1 MILDTLAN
9 EPILKRRRNRHS
21 KNLSESYSRSRS
33 NRWSEIN
40 ETPKTS
46 GHISI
51 GSPTVKLK
59 DVSKLLKDSHTIN
72 VSRVSFIYRYKTKC
86 HV

>member
-1 MILDTLAN
+1 MFLDTLAN
-9 EPILKRRRNRHS
+9 EPIRRRRSRHS
-21 KNLSESYSRSRS
+21 KSRSESYSRSRS

-40 ETPKTS
+40 ETPKNCS
-46 GHISI
+46 GHMNI

-72 VSRVSFIYRYKTKC
+72 IRRVSALFIHIYIYI
-86 HV
+86 

>member
-1 MILDTLAN
+1 MLLDTLSN
-9 EPILKRRRNRHS
+9 EPVLKRRRSRHS

-40 ETPKTS
+40 ETPKNCS
-46 GHISI
+46 GYINI
-51 GSPTVKLK
+51 GSPRVKLK

-72 VSRVSFIYRYKTKC
+72 VRRVSALYIYN
-86 HV
+86 